1 MNVLS
6 IGNSFSTNAHK
17 FLPEMAKADGEE
29 LLLCNLFIGGC
40 SLERHWNNW
49 REEKTDYEYE
59 IYLPFETKMTRADD
73 VALHEAVEDED
84 WDVITL
90 QQCSGLSGIPE
101 SYSPYLS
108 ELAEYCRM
116 VKPNAKI
123 MLHQT
128 WAYESGCAH
137 PEFSNY
143 GKNQQEM
150 YRALTE
156 CYANA
161 AMEADIDLIIPS
173 GRAWQTA
180 RGTFIGDKLTV
191 DGFHGNDLGCYLAS
205 ACFYEMIFN
214 KSIYGN
220 EFLPPDIPE
229 NVVEILKLCAHTA
242 VEKGI
247 IISGNSPA

>member
-17 FLPEMAKADGEE
+17 FLPSMAKAAGKE

-40 SLERHWNNW
+40 SLEQHWNNW
-49 REEKTDYEYE
+49 RKEKTDYDYE
-59 IYLPFETKMTRADD
+59 IYLPFETEMTRAPE

-90 QQCSGLSGIPE
+90 QQCSHLSGIPE

-116 VKPNAKI
+116 MKPNAKI

-128 WAYESGCAH
+128 WAYENGCAH
-137 PEFSNY
+137 PGFSNY
-143 GKNQQEM
+143 GRDQQEM
-150 YRALTE
+150 YKALTE
-156 CYANA
+156 AYANA
-161 AMEADIDLIIPS
+161 SLESDIDLIIPS

-180 RGTFIGDKLTV
+180 RNTIGDILTV

-205 ACFYEMIFN
+205 ACFYEMIFGE
-214 KSIYGN
+214 SIYKNAFYPNGIDKN
-220 EFLPPDIPE
+220 IVD
-229 NVVEILKLCAHTA
+229 ILKLCAHTA

-247 IISGNSPA
+247 IKK

>member
-1 MNVLS
+1 MNILS

-17 FLPEMAKADGEE
+17 FLPRILKADGDEIM
-29 LLLCNLFIGGC
+29 LCNLFIGGC
-40 SLERHWNNW
+40 SLEQHWNNW
-49 REEKTDYEYE
+49 REEKTDYDYE
-59 IYLPFETKMTRADD
+59 IYLPGETEMTRTDD

-90 QQCSGLSGIPE
+90 QQCSHFSGIPE
-101 SYSPYLS
+101 TYSPYLS

-116 VKPNAKI
+116 VKPEAKI

-128 WAYESGCAH
+128 WAYEEGCAH
-137 PEFSNY
+137 GGFANY
-143 GKNQQEM
+143 KNSQQEM

-156 CYANA
+156 AYVDA

-180 RGTFIGDKLTV
+180 RNTIGDILTV
-191 DGFHGNDLGCYLAS
+191 DGYHGNDMGCYLAS
-205 ACFYEMIFN
+205 ACFYEMIFGRSILEN
-214 KSIYGN
+214 KF
-220 EFLPPDIPE
+220 ELPD
-229 NVVEILKLCAHTA
+229 VDKGTMEILKICAHTA

-247 IISGNSPA
+247 ILKQ

>member
-17 FLPEMAKADGEE
+17 FLPEIAKADGEE

-40 SLERHWNNW
+40 SLEQHWNNW

-59 IYLPFETKMTRADD
+59 IYLPFETDMTRACE
-73 VALHEAVEDED
+73 VAIHEAVEDED

-90 QQCSGLSGIPE
+90 QQCSHFSGIRE
-101 SYSPYLS
+101 SYTPYLS
-108 ELAEYCRM
+108 ELTEYCRM
-116 VKPNAKI
+116 VKPDAKI

-128 WAYESGCAH
+128 WAYEEGCKHGGFA
-137 PEFSNY
+137 NY
-143 GKNQQEM
+143 KNSQQEM

-156 CYANA
+156 AYVDA
-161 AMEADIDLIIPS
+161 ALEADIDLIIPS

-180 RGTFIGDKLTV
+180 RNTIGDILTV
-191 DGFHGNDLGCYLAS
+191 DGYHGNNLGCYLAS
-205 ACFYEMIFN
+205 ACFYEMIFG
-214 KSIYGN
+214 KSILEN
-220 EFLPPDIPE
+220 SFELPGVDKKTM
-229 NVVEILKLCAHTA
+229 EILKICAHAA

-247 IISGNSPA
+247 MLKQ

>member
-17 FLPEMAKADGEE
+17 FLPHMAKAAGKE
-29 LLLCNLFIGGC
+29 LLLCNLYIGGC
-40 SLERHWNNW
+40 SLEQHWRNW

-59 IYLPFETKMTRADD
+59 IYLPFETEITRTDD
-73 VALHEAVEDED
+73 IALHEAVEDEE

-90 QQCSGLSGIPE
+90 QQCSPLSGIPE

-116 VKPNAKI
+116 VQPKAKI

-128 WAYESGCAH
+128 WAYESRCPNTA
-137 PEFSNY
+137 FSNY
-143 GKNQQEM
+143 GRSQQEM

-156 CYANA
+156 AYADA
-161 AMEADIDLIIPS
+161 SLEADINFIIPS

-180 RGTFIGDKLTV
+180 RNTPIGDRLTA
-191 DGFHGNDLGCYLAS
+191 DGYHGNDLGCYLAG
-205 ACFYEMIFN
+205 ACFYEMIFGE
-214 KSIYGN
+214 SIYGN
-220 EFLPPDIPE
+220 GFLPPDIPE
-229 NVVEILKLCAHTA
+229 TAVEILKLCAHTA
-242 VEKGI
+242 VEEGI
-247 IISGNSPA
+247 IKR

>member
-1 MNVLS
+1 MNILS

-17 FLPEMAKADGEE
+17 FLPQLVKADGSEM
-29 LLLCNLFIGGC
+29 LLCNLFIGGC
-40 SLERHWNNW
+40 SLEQHWNNW

-59 IYLPFETKMTRADD
+59 IYLPFETEMTRATE
-73 VALHEAVEDED
+73 VALHEAVEDEE

-90 QQCSGLSGIPE
+90 QQCSHFSGIKE

-128 WAYESGCAH
+128 WAYENGCAH
-137 PEFSNY
+137 SGFLNY

-150 YRALTE
+150 YRMLTE
-156 CYANA
+156 AYVDA
-161 AMEADIDLIIPS
+161 ALEADIDIIIPS

-180 RGTFIGDKLTV
+180 RNTIGDILTV
-191 DGFHGNDLGCYLAS
+191 DGYHGNDLGCYLA
-205 ACFYEMIFN
+205 AGCFYETIFG
-214 KSIYGN
+214 KSIHDN
-220 EFLPPDIPE
+220 SFALPDVDKNIME
-229 NVVEILKLCAHTA
+229 TLKICVSSA

-247 IISGNSPA
+247 MQKQ